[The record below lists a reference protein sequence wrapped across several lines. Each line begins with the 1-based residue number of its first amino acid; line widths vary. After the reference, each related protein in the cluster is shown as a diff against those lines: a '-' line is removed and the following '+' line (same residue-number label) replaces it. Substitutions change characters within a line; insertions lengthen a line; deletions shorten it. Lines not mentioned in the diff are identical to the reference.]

1 MVLSQQEKVTIT
13 LPTQIKEEVAKLKDE
28 MIISMNSIYQIAIQE
43 YIKQKNRE
51 KLRLEASQMV
61 EEYKTN
67 LEMIELLDFEEDIV
81 EY

>member
-1 MVLSQQEKVTIT
+1 MVLLQQEKVTIT

-28 MIISMNSIYQIAIQE
+28 MKISMNSIYQTAIQE
-43 YIKQKNRE
+43 YVKKKNRE

-61 EEYKTN
+61 EEYKSN
-67 LEMIELLDFEEDIV
+67 PEMIELSNFEEDIV

>member
-1 MVLSQQEKVTIT
+1 MVSIQQEKVTIT
-13 LPTQIKEEVAKLKDE
+13 LPTQMKEEIAKLKDE
-28 MIISMNSIYQIAIQE
+28 MKVSMNSIYQAAIQE
-43 YIKQKNRE
+43 YVKQKHRE

-67 LEMIELLDFEEDIV
+67 PDMIELCNFEEDIV

>member
-1 MVLSQQEKVTIT
+1 
-13 LPTQIKEEVAKLKDE
+13 
-28 MIISMNSIYQIAIQE
+28 MNSIYQIAIQE
-43 YIKQKNRE
+43 NVKKKNRE

-67 LEMIELLDFEEDIV
+67 PDMTELSNFEEDII

>member
-13 LPTQIKEEVAKLKDE
+13 LPTEVKKEVAKLKDE
-28 MIISMNSIYQIAIQE
+28 MKISMNSIYQNAIQE
-43 YIKQKNRE
+43 YVKQKKRE

-67 LEMIELLDFEEDIV
+67 PEMIELCNFQEDV
-81 EY
+81 AEY

>member
-1 MVLSQQEKVTIT
+1 MLLIQQEKVTIT

-28 MIISMNSIYQIAIQE
+28 MKISMNSIYQIAIQE